1 MTRNLELG
9 DRRIAPTYETER
21 RPAAERLVMQTRA
34 QLALFR
40 PGPEVTA
47 LRELFSE
54 LQQR

>member
-1 MTRNLELG
+1 LL
-9 DRRIAPTYETER
+9 ATYETER